1 LTRRPECPQCL
12 RAASTCICALARPV
26 ATGVAVL
33 LIQHPL
39 EVRTAKG
46 TGRLLHLS
54 LPGSALLVGETF
66 EPGELDAVLHA
77 DGRQPLLLYPGAAAA
92 GAVGMPPARLRLV
105 VIDATWRKSRKI
117 LHCNPVLAALPRLA
131 LDGVAGAYRI
141 RKAHAPHQLSTLEAA
156 AHALAR
162 LDPAAPS
169 ARLLDAFTAFV
180 ATQAALTEGFATSAR
195 LNTG

>member
-1 LTRRPECPQCL
+1 MTRRPECPHCL

-33 LIQHPL
+33 LIQHRL
-39 EVRTAKG
+39 EVRAAKG

-66 EPGELDAVLHA
+66 DPAELDAALHA
-77 DGRQPLLLYPGAAAA
+77 GGRQPLLLYPGVSA
-92 GAVGMPPARLRLV
+92 PPAATLPPSGLRLV

-131 LDGVAGAYRI
+131 LDGVEGAYRI
-141 RKAHAPHQLSTLEAA
+141 RKAHAPHQLSTMEAA

-162 LDPAAPS
+162 LDAAAPS
-169 ARLLDAFTAFV
+169 TQLLDAFAAFV
-180 ATQAALTEGFATSAR
+180 AAQAALADSFVTSAR
-195 LNTG
+195 LNAE